1 MELMITQED
10 IDAFEEYNE
19 MKPNGWFKL
28 YNGKTLLM
36 LNETELDLINE
47 ALNIMIPVKGIN
59 NTDIIDDIVELK
71 VSIKA
76 QREKMGTN
84 YIYGKE

>member
-1 MELMITQED
+1 MSKN
-10 IDAFEEYNE
+10 ARN
-19 MKPNGWFKL
+19 NWFKL

-59 NTDIIDDIVELK
+59 NIDIIDDIVELK

-84 YIYGKE
+84 HIYEPIPVRLGESHYDNGKE

>member
-1 MELMITQED
+1 MELMS
-10 IDAFEEYNE
+10 
-19 MKPNGWFKL
+19 KK
-28 YNGKTLLM
+28 GKTLLM

-76 QREKMGTN
+76 QREKMGTK
-84 YIYGKE
+84 YIYEGKE

>member
-1 MELMITQED
+1 MSKN
-10 IDAFEEYNE
+10 ARN
-19 MKPNGWFKL
+19 NWFKL

-71 VSIKA
+71 VNIKA
-76 QREKMGTN
+76 QREKMGR
-84 YIYGKE
+84 IVKELISEGKE

>member
-1 MELMITQED
+1 MSKNAQ
-10 IDAFEEYNE
+10 N
-19 MKPNGWFKL
+19 NWFKL

-71 VSIKA
+71 VSIKS
-76 QREKMGTN
+76 QREKMGTK
-84 YIYGKE
+84 YIYEGKE

>member
-1 MELMITQED
+1 MSKNAQ
-10 IDAFEEYNE
+10 N
-19 MKPNGWFKL
+19 NWFKL

-84 YIYGKE
+84 YIYEGKE

>member
-1 MELMITQED
+1 MELMS
-10 IDAFEEYNE
+10 
-19 MKPNGWFKL
+19 KK
-28 YNGKTLLM
+28 GKTLLI

-76 QREKMGTN
+76 QREKMGTK
-84 YIYGKE
+84 YIYEGKE

>member
-1 MELMITQED
+1 MSKN
-10 IDAFEEYNE
+10 ARN
-19 MKPNGWFKL
+19 NWFKL

-76 QREKMGTN
+76 QREKSGPN
-84 YIYGKE
+84 HIYEPIPVRLGESHYDNGKE

>member
-1 MELMITQED
+1 MS
-10 IDAFEEYNE
+10 
-19 MKPNGWFKL
+19 KSKK
-28 YNGKTLLM
+28 GKTLLM

-71 VSIKA
+71 VNIKA
-76 QREKMGTN
+76 QREKMGR
-84 YIYGKE
+84 IVKELISEGKE